1 MTSSLITSPSLKAAM
16 YGFNEFYDPF
26 IHGKQVVE
34 SRIKSVIGDVDI
46 YDPHYVQ
53 YHLGLAIPL
62 CERYGN
68 YSPQFEMMIL
78 NEAGF
83 IANFWANTVEKLGDA
98 KDAAVDYL
106 EQKYEQ
112 GKEAAKEKIDD
123 FKDATV
129 GFAKKAGAFAQ
140 TMWTVTTGGGADAW
154 IGALKWQSKK
164 IYKWWKSKFE
174 KLVNYVDSVSWLS
187 ALKKPIEWIWDKIT
201 WMYNKLREASGAKGA
216 LLATGAAV
224 GIAILKKKFEDK
236 LEDVLTYVDKAL
248 GGAGLDPDRQ
258 TAQDGLIATAAKEVS
273 EEVKKE
279 VIAKLKGTFVEEIY
293 NWVKDKIKSMAST
306 AVGSAITGGWAA
318 YKDTLIAAYES
329 TEAVV
334 SAIGPALKR
343 AGGLKMGDKL
353 FGGLHKVQLERLQL
367 AIQNVLVEISVSNI
381 VSLEHPQ
388 AKTKKIF

>member
-1 MTSSLITSPSLKAAM
+1 MTSGLIISPSLKAVM

-26 IHGKQVVE
+26 IHGKHVVE
-34 SRIKSVIGDVDI
+34 SRIRSVIGDVDI
-46 YDPHYVQ
+46 YDPYYVQ
-53 YHLGLAIPL
+53 YHLGLAIPI

-83 IANFWANTVEKLGDA
+83 IANFWANTVEKIGDA

-106 EQKYEQ
+106 GQKYEQ
-112 GKEAAKEKIDD
+112 GKEAAKEKVKD

-129 GFAKKAGAFAQ
+129 GVAKKAGAFAQ
-140 TMWTVTTGGGADAW
+140 AMWSVTTGGGVDIW
-154 IGALKWQSKK
+154 LSALRWQSKK
-164 IYKWWKSKFE
+164 IYRWWKDKFT
-174 KLVNYVDSVSWLS
+174 KLLNYIQSVSWLS

-201 WMYNKLREASGAKGA
+201 WMYNKLKEASGVKGA

-248 GGAGLDPDRQ
+248 GGAGLDPNSQ

-318 YKDTLIAAYES
+318 YKDTLTTAYES
-329 TEAVV
+329 TEAVL
-334 SAIGPALKR
+334 SALAPALKR
-343 AGGLKMGDKL
+343 AGGIGMAGKL
-353 FGGLHKVQLERLQL
+353 VGGIHKVKLERLHL
-367 AIQNVLVEISVSNI
+367 AIQNVLVEISVNKI

-388 AKTKKIF
+388 VKTKK